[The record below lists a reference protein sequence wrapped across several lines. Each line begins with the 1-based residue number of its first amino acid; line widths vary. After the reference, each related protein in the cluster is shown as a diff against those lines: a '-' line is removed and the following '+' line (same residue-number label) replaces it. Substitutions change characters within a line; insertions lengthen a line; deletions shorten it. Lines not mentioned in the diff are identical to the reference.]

1 MSKSFHGVCAVAVT
15 PFCADGGFDYAAAK
29 ANLDYLYGG
38 GIRSVCVMGA
48 TGEYLSVSNEEHKA
62 YISQIVPYI
71 KDRMT
76 VIVGASRERS
86 EDAVDLIRNA
96 KDAGAHAAMVLPPYY
111 CHPEQE
117 EIVAHY
123 QHIAAQADFPLMV
136 YNNPGS
142 AGVCIGR
149 DSFREIFK
157 IKQVRLVKESTGDI
171 RKLTEVRLDAPP
183 EVSVFCG
190 CDNLAYESFLAGAD
204 GWVSM
209 LANVAPKDCAALYHS
224 VCEEGD
230 PIRGSEI
237 YRRLLPALNF
247 LESFPKPVQA
257 LKYVLGRKGL
267 RGGFVRRPRQELTE
281 AEKQQVWAGMRPEI
295 FE

>member
-1 MSKSFHGVCAVAVT
+1 MSQLFHGVCAVAVT
-15 PFCADGGFDYAAAK
+15 PFSADGSFDYAAAK
-29 ANLDYLYGG
+29 ANLDYLYEG
-38 GIRSVCVMGA
+38 GIHSVCVMGA
-48 TGEYLSVSNEEHKA
+48 TGEYLSVSDEEHKS
-62 YISQIVPYI
+62 YVREIVSYI

-86 EDAVDLIRNA
+86 EDVVDLVRNA

-111 CHPEQE
+111 CHPGQD

-123 QHIAAQADFPLMV
+123 RYIAAQTDFPLMA

-149 DSFREIFK
+149 DSFRELFE
-157 IKQVRLVKESTGDI
+157 IKQVRLVKESTGDV
-171 RKLTEVRLDAPP
+171 RKLTEVKLDAPP
-183 EVSVFCG
+183 GVAVFCG
-190 CDNLAYESFLAGAD
+190 CDNLAYEGFLAGAD

-209 LANVAPKDCAALYHS
+209 LANVAPKDCTALYRS
-224 VCEEGD
+224 VCGEGD
-230 PIRGSEI
+230 PARGLEI

-257 LKYVLGRKGL
+257 LKYVLDRKGL
-267 RGGFVRRPRQELTE
+267 RGGFVRRPRRELTE
-281 AEKQQVWAGMRPEI
+281 EEKQRVWTGMRPDS